1 MRRRMQAGVI
11 SCRASAGSPRKTEP
25 PLQEG
30 ESLVQF
36 KFFTGD
42 QNFRYQSGPLIVSN
56 ARSIDLRCGAFDGI
70 GVDDAFRLITRRNGI
85 ETPRAILAKD
95 AGDNRARGEF
105 PPTIHRIRRPN
116 VRIRKCVSCAVILNK
131 SPSLVVVVSVQ
142 RKADPVRGV
151 STPIGVGV
159 TVKVTKTPCMEKML
173 PTTRASP
180 CRCLFQVSDLTRA

>member
-1 MRRRMQAGVI
+1 MRRRMQAGLI
-11 SCRASAGSPRKTEP
+11 SCRANAGSPRKTEP
-25 PLQEG
+25 PLQDG

-105 PPTIHRIRRPN
+105 RLPSTASGDRTFESVNVSHARLFSTNPRALWSSSRCKEKQTLCVGFRHRSAWGSRS
-116 VRIRKCVSCAVILNK
+116 K
-131 SPSLVVVVSVQ
+131 
-142 RKADPVRGV
+142 
-151 STPIGVGV
+151 
-159 TVKVTKTPCMEKML
+159 
-173 PTTRASP
+173 
-180 CRCLFQVSDLTRA
+180 